1 MKLAD
6 IRNPVRFN
14 WLADQGF
21 RLDASPYL
29 RRLRGTQGPGAA
41 SRNGALC
48 VS

>member
-6 IRNPVRFN
+6 IRNPVRFD

-29 RRLRGTQGPGAA
+29 SGAYETSKLLERLPG
-41 SRNGALC
+41 RN
-48 VS
+48 SSTN